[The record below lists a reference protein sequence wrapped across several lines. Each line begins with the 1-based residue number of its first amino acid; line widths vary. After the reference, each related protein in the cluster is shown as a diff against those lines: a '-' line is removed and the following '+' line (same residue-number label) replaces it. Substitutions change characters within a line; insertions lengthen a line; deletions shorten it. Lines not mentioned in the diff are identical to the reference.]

1 MCSGTN
7 KWIIA
12 KAAKQALTRGFR
24 SWHNIGKSGIVK
36 KSISYRL
43 ITLVVGILV
52 AMVVVLLLWISTPGE
67 KVTDAGLVTELWA
80 DLLVKSVFKAAVT
93 ILPL

>member
-1 MCSGTN
+1 MFRNEQADSS
-7 KWIIA
+7 K
-12 KAAKQALTRGFR
+12 KAKQAIRQGFR
-24 SWHNIGKSGIVK
+24 SWHNVGKSSIVK

-80 DLLVKSVFKAAVT
+80 DLLVKSVFKAAVS